1 MSKRY
6 VCTMNKVVRKLVSK
20 KDLRIFCKWNIT
32 SNFSTVSSY
41 DVPVAKNLLKDNKI
55 LDTES
60 IMRNIEQ
67 DYKNINAK
75 VAVNAV
81 NTLYENFKK
90 SKKLDPKIVTNS
102 EAFENICKVI
112 LKDIKSLSRYDTI
125 NILRVLLF
133 FNVPTDSLLIQALFQ
148 MIRVSLNNLTVGQIM
163 ILYNMLYEI
172 EKISP
177 LSESLLHALPHV
189 FKQQAEIELNS
200 DSTNLLQV
208 LQFCSIIND
217 FRVKRQI
224 LMILCNNHEKINLNN
239 VITIFDAIYSLPKLY
254 SFSKQLLVYIQNMIL
269 SNYRMLNFD
278 KIEYLLRRISKKVL
292 NSEMEF
298 YDEKLIDKLSFVLS
312 SNITFH
318 QNLIILKH
326 LNNMHYSNISL
337 LDCLIEKCLKDV
349 NILERCSIDDIDTF
363 IKGFIIADYMPNN
376 WETVSRMLQ
385 NFMINLDCSI
395 HNTIFTV
402 FRLLSLNSYHSEL
415 IEKAFTL
422 YNKSF
427 YEKNSVLFGKDI
439 TLIILRLYWCV
450 KLLYPE
456 YKGFMPD
463 ENKLNQIKMEH
474 ECYEVPYLMNSLKE
488 VVGGTEYMKSGL
500 KTKFGEFV
508 DYVVV
513 IQPDGSFMNT
523 NNYDNITF
531 VEELV
536 SLSECSK
543 ILFFAFPTE
552 AYSINKRNLPSTIK
566 IQLKAIETLPRFH
579 SFVINPYLWSKFS
592 NKKRILHIQNII
604 KLKE

>member
-1 MSKRY
+1 
-6 VCTMNKVVRKLVSK
+6 MNKVVRKLISK
-20 KDLRIFCKWNIT
+20 TDLRMFLKWTIT
-32 SNFSTVSSY
+32 SNFSTVSNY
-41 DVPVAKNLLKDNKI
+41 GVPVAKNLLKNNEI
-55 LDTES
+55 LDIEI

-75 VAVNAV
+75 VAVKAV
-81 NTLYENFKK
+81 NALYENFQK

-102 EAFENICKVI
+102 EVFENICKVI

-125 NILRVLLF
+125 NILQVLLF
-133 FNVPTDSLLIQALFQ
+133 FNVPTDSLLIQSLFQ

-163 ILYNMLYEI
+163 ILYNMLYKI
-172 EKISP
+172 EKTSP
-177 LSESLLHALPHV
+177 LSESLLHALRHV
-189 FKQQAEIELNS
+189 FKHQAEIELNS

-208 LQFCSIIND
+208 LKFCSMIND
-217 FRVKRQI
+217 FKVKRQI

-239 VITIFDAIYSLPKLY
+239 VITIFDAIYSLPKLD
-254 SFSKQLLVYIQNMIL
+254 SFSKQLLIYIQNMIL
-269 SNYRMLNFD
+269 TNYRMLNFD
-278 KIEYLLRRISKKVL
+278 KIEYLLRCISKKVL
-292 NSEMEF
+292 DSEMEF
-298 YDEKLIDKLSFVLS
+298 YNEKLIDKLCSQLSFVLS

-337 LDCLIEKCLKDV
+337 LDCLIEKCLKDI
-349 NILERCSIDDIDTF
+349 NILERCSINDIDTF

-376 WETVSRMLQ
+376 WETVVSRMLQ

-395 HNTIFTV
+395 YNTVFTV
-402 FRLLSLNSYHSEL
+402 FCLLSLNSYHPEL

-422 YNKSF
+422 YNKFF

-439 TLIILRLYWCV
+439 TLTILRLYWCV

-474 ECYEVPYLMNSLKE
+474 EYYEVPYLMNSLKE
-488 VVGGTEYMKSGL
+488 VVGGIEYMKSGL

-513 IQPDGSFMNT
+513 IQPDGSFMNIS
-523 NNYDNITF
+523 NYDNIIF

-543 ILFFAFPTE
+543 ILFFAFPIK
-552 AYSINKRNLPSTIK
+552 AYSINKRNLLSTVK
-566 IQLKAIETLPRFH
+566 IQLKAIETLSGFH
-579 SFVINPYLWSKFS
+579 SFVINPYLWRQFS
-592 NKKRILHIQNII
+592 NEERILHIQNII
-604 KLKE
+604 KLKQ

>member
-1 MSKRY
+1 
-6 VCTMNKVVRKLVSK
+6 MNKVVRKLVGK
-20 KDLRIFCKWNIT
+20 KDVRIFCKWNIT

-41 DVPVAKNLLKDNKI
+41 DVPVAKNLLKDNEI
-55 LDTES
+55 LDSES

-133 FNVPTDSLLIQALFQ
+133 FNVPTD
-148 MIRVSLNNLTVGQIM
+148 
-163 ILYNMLYEI
+163 
-172 EKISP
+172 K
-177 LSESLLHALPHV
+177 
-189 FKQQAEIELNS
+189 
-200 DSTNLLQV
+200 
-208 LQFCSIIND
+208 
-217 FRVKRQI
+217 
-224 LMILCNNHEKINLNN
+224 
-239 VITIFDAIYSLPKLY
+239 
-254 SFSKQLLVYIQNMIL
+254 
-269 SNYRMLNFD
+269 
-278 KIEYLLRRISKKVL
+278 
-292 NSEMEF
+292 
-298 YDEKLIDKLSFVLS
+298 
-312 SNITFH
+312 
-318 QNLIILKH
+318 
-326 LNNMHYSNISL
+326 
-337 LDCLIEKCLKDV
+337 KCLKDV

-395 HNTIFTV
+395 HSTVFTV

-439 TLIILRLYWCV
+439 TSIILRLYWCV

-543 ILFFAFPTE
+543 ILFFAFPIE

-566 IQLKAIETLPRFH
+566 IQLKAIETLPGFH

-592 NKKRILHIQNII
+592 NKERILHIQNII
-604 KLKE
+604 

>member
-1 MSKRY
+1 
-6 VCTMNKVVRKLVSK
+6 MNKVVRKLISK
-20 KDLRIFCKWNIT
+20 TDLRIFLKWSIT

-41 DVPVAKNLLKDNKI
+41 DVPVAKNLLKDNEI
-55 LDTES
+55 LNIES

-75 VAVNAV
+75 VAVKAV
-81 NTLYENFKK
+81 NTLYENFQK

-125 NILRVLLF
+125 NILQVLLF
-133 FNVPTDSLLIQALFQ
+133 FNVPTDSLLIQTLFQ

-163 ILYNMLYEI
+163 ILYNMLYKI
-172 EKISP
+172 EKTSP
-177 LSESLLHALPHV
+177 LSESLLRALRHV

-208 LQFCSIIND
+208 LKFCSMIND
-217 FRVKRQI
+217 FKVKRQI

-269 SNYRMLNFD
+269 TNYRVLNFD
-278 KIEYLLRRISKKVL
+278 KIEYLLRCISKKVL
-292 NSEMEF
+292 DSEMEF
-298 YDEKLIDKLSFVLS
+298 YNEKLIDKLCSQLSFVLS

-337 LDCLIEKCLKDV
+337 LDCLIEKCLKDI
-349 NILERCSIDDIDTF
+349 NILERCSINDIDTF

-385 NFMINLDCSI
+385 NFMINVDCSI
-395 HNTIFTV
+395 YNTVFIV
-402 FRLLSLNSYHSEL
+402 FRLLSLNSYHPEL
-415 IEKAFTL
+415 IEKAFTV

-427 YEKNSVLFGKDI
+427 YEKNSVLFEKDI
-439 TLIILRLYWCV
+439 TLTMLRLYWCV

-474 ECYEVPYLMNSLKE
+474 ECYEVPYLMNSLKG
-488 VVGGTEYMKSGL
+488 VVGGIEYMKSGL

-523 NNYDNITF
+523 SNYDNIIF

-543 ILFFAFPTE
+543 ILFFAFPIE
-552 AYSINKRNLPSTIK
+552 AYSINKRNLSSTVK
-566 IQLKAIETLPRFH
+566 IQLKAIEILPGFH
-579 SFVINPYLWSKFS
+579 SFVINPYLWRKFS
-592 NKKRILHIQNII
+592 NKERILHIQNII
-604 KLKE
+604 KLKQ